1 VKKKK
6 HTFAKTTR
14 FVLHQITPVADSRA
28 ADSPEARLPELVD
41 LRLRE
46 NSSRVR

>member
-28 ADSPEARLPELVD
+28 ADSPEARLPELVENS
-41 LRLRE
+41 LRE